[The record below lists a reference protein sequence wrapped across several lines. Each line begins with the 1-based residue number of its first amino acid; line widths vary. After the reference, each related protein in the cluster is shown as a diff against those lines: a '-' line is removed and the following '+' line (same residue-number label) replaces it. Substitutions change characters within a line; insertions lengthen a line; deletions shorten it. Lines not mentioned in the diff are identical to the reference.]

1 MTLATARDT
10 RAQAERAT
18 RGQVVLLMMALEVP
32 LILDQVAHVMRVPQ
46 APNIQVL
53 VAQHT
58 TARAALDTP
67 AQVDL
72 HTTGPV
78 ATRMMVPEVLVTRV
92 PADLVTQVQAE
103 TAASAQMFADRQSS
117 CGWLWTTCL
126 LLYGVVI
133 GTHSA
138 CELRR

>member
-32 LILDQVAHVMRVPQ
+32 LILDQVAHVMRVPR
-46 APNIQVL
+46 APNTQVL
-53 VAQHT
+53 VELHT

-67 AQVDL
+67 AQVDF
-72 HTTGPV
+72 HTTGRV

-92 PADLVTQVQAE
+92 PADLVTQVQAG

-117 CGWLWTTCL
+117 CGWLWTT
-126 LLYGVVI
+126 
-133 GTHSA
+133 
-138 CELRR
+138 R